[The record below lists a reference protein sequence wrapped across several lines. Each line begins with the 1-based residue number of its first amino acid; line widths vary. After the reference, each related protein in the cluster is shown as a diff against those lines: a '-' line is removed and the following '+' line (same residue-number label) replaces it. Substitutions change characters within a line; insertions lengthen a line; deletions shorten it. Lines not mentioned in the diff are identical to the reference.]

1 MDRSLAKKR
10 SWWQCRR
17 YQQRAGSGHDEV
29 RAVTTIT
36 KRIAKLEDQFG
47 TAGRTPQILHLVCR
61 AGWGLALDQDACV
74 EMLGECG
81 FLPTRRIGIVNLLD
95 IPEGLS

>member
-1 MDRSLAKKR
+1 M
-10 SWWQCRR
+10 
-17 YQQRAGSGHDEV
+17 
-29 RAVTTIT
+29 TTIT

-81 FLPTRRIGIVNLLD
+81 FLPTGPGFGLVNLCYIPDGLNAGATERFLRGKGMD
-95 IPEGLS
+95 ICSPSVARPPK